1 MEAIVSKSPLQTG
14 AEVVSMTNERQV
26 YTVKETALRLGVH
39 FNTVY
44 RLIAAGEIQA
54 VRVGKRRFVS
64 KAVLDGMLAGE
75 KG

>member
-1 MEAIVSKSPLQTG
+1 MVTEGQGKAKRWGKKTYV
-14 AEVVSMTNERQV
+14 ERDV
-26 YTVKETALRLGVH
+26 YTVREAAEKLRVH

-44 RLIAAGEIQA
+44 RLIASGEIQA

-64 KAVLDGMLAGE
+64 KAVLDGMLAG